1 MAENAQYQKVKEI
14 TDQLEQGIQELF
26 ESERYMTWLRTMS
39 KFHDYSLN
47 NTLLIAFQR
56 PDATLVAGYTAW
68 QKQFGR
74 QVQKGEKAIRI
85 LAPAPYK
92 EKVEMEK
99 IDPITRTPVL
109 DADGKPVTE
118 VQEVTR
124 PAFKVVSVFDV
135 SQTEGREIPSLGID
149 ELSGD
154 VREYELFFEA
164 LKRSCPVPMEFEEIE
179 GSAKGYYHQMEQR
192 IAIRE
197 GMSQV
202 QTIKT
207 AIHEMAHQRLHAI
220 DPLDETAEIV
230 NQTRSSKEVEAES
243 VAYTVCQHYGI
254 ETSDYSFAYIAGWS
268 HGKETP
274 ELKASLNTI
283 RKTAN
288 EIIKEID
295 GHIAEINKEIEQEQ
309 DNRIT
314 CYLKISGSMGSEYEI
329 DRIAGTVEKIEAV
342 LKEVLEND
350 VDNIP
355 EFLESKGIPVLVVA
369 SSIDDEPG
377 RYIVPDYEYD
387 VDTKQ
392 VYRHGTAIGREM
404 TREEHARALVVKVDS
419 FLREMDNYQYN
430 HTVSDRYAFM
440 ADLQKNLL
448 AGNEKVDEVMG
459 WFQQEMDA
467 ETDYSD
473 EAIDLVVEMKNF
485 VKTGKELEKREQATQ
500 LAGELYDY
508 ADEVD
513 PYGSQDSVEYVQEFI
528 RDTSKDLLDAGEKA
542 EGILKWLKETP
553 VATDELKTRGKE
565 LIDRVSAFTGIHL
578 EKEATISFYVAECS
592 EFPNTGEFHEGLS
605 LEEAFRLYD
614 QIPAERMNGIKG
626 IGFELHD
633 GSDYDGQY
641 PLMEAGR
648 MDEELINM
656 VQHYKES
663 PLVQQAIIDCKRIL
677 AEREQLDQAQEV
689 TDGNYQIGQEHYLEI
704 HLADDGGWNYTL
716 YNKEFLDADGGQ
728 IGVELDKNENP
739 VVIAEMNLDQV
750 VKEVLRSYGMEQ
762 EEIRPMDE
770 EEFEHKR
777 DFAFAKDMYEKGFVY
792 EDYVLSNRIAYELR
806 QDGIELMDFSSEQS
820 NVIYEAAEKG
830 LDVSAFAKTDFSV
843 EQMKLMAEI
852 VEKDKDVTC
861 IICNGKRMDLSET
874 VLSQKQIADIYYFQ
888 KIEGIVKEDYSEE
901 QWKTIQRGIRERLDV
916 TQVANPNLA
925 VVEMRDILKE
935 LRKEKREA
943 QAAELEA
950 TLGLQDSGTYRY
962 YSTQRPI
969 SPGTYPNGE
978 NKPVTIENFDD
989 RQAVENGQLQAW
1001 GYLEYERPLSQKEMK
1016 DYELKAVSASVART
1030 KNTEKKKSVL
1040 ADLHKKQAQVAGERI
1055 PKNEHTKK
1063 KVKEME
1069 Q

>member
-1 MAENAQYQKVKEI
+1 MAENVQYQKVKEI

-74 QVQKGEKAIRI
+74 QVQKGEKAIKI

-109 DADGKPVTE
+109 DADGKPITE

-135 SQTEGREIPSLGID
+135 SQTEGREILSLGID

-192 IAIRE
+192 ITIRE

-207 AIHEMAHQRLHAI
+207 AIHEMAHQRLHTV
-220 DPLDETAEIV
+220 DPLDETVEMPK
-230 NQTRSSKEVEAES
+230 QTRSSKEVEAES
-243 VAYTVCQHYGI
+243 IAYTVCQHYGI
-254 ETSDYSFAYIAGWS
+254 DTSDYSFAYVAGWS

-288 EIIKEID
+288 EMIKEID
-295 GHIAEINKEIEQEQ
+295 SHIAEINKEIEQE
-309 DNRIT
+309 NRIT

-329 DRIAGTVEKIEAV
+329 DRIAGTIEKIEAV
-342 LKEVLEND
+342 LKEALDND

-355 EFLESKGIPVLVVA
+355 EFLESRGIPVQVVA
-369 SSIDDEPG
+369 SSIDDDPR

-392 VYRHGTAIGREM
+392 IYSHGTAIGREM
-404 TREEHARALVVKVDS
+404 TREEYAGYLAVKVDS
-419 FLREMDNYQYN
+419 FLREMENYQYN
-430 HTVSDRYAFM
+430 HTVSDRYVFM

-473 EAIDLVVEMKNF
+473 EAINIVVEMKNF
-485 VKTGKELEKREQATQ
+485 VKEGKER
-500 LAGELYDY
+500 
-508 ADEVD
+508 
-513 PYGSQDSVEYVQEFI
+513 
-528 RDTSKDLLDAGEKA
+528 
-542 EGILKWLKETP
+542 
-553 VATDELKTRGKE
+553 
-565 LIDRVSAFTGIHL
+565 
-578 EKEATISFYVAECS
+578 EKEATITFYVAECS
-592 EFPNTGEFHEGLS
+592 EFPNMGEFHEGLS

-614 QIPAERMNGIKG
+614 QIPSERMNGIKG

-648 MDEELINM
+648 VDEELINM

-663 PLVQQAIIDCKRIL
+663 PLVQQAIINCKRIL
-677 AEREQLDQAQEV
+677 TEREQ
-689 TDGNYQIGQEHYLEI
+689 
-704 HLADDGGWNYTL
+704 
-716 YNKEFLDADGGQ
+716 
-728 IGVELDKNENP
+728 
-739 VVIAEMNLDQV
+739 
-750 VKEVLRSYGMEQ
+750 MEQ
-762 EEIRPMDE
+762 EEIVPMDKA
-770 EEFEHKR
+770 EFENKR

-830 LDVSAFAKTDFSV
+830 LDVSTFAKTDFSV
-843 EQMKLMAEI
+843 EQMKLMAEML
-852 VEKDKDVTC
+852 ENGKDVTC
-861 IICNGKRMDLSET
+861 VLCNGKKMDLSES
-874 VLSQKQIADIYYFQ
+874 VLSQKQIADVYYFQ

-916 TQVANPNLA
+916 IQVANPNLA
-925 VVEMRDILKE
+925 VVEMKDILKE
-935 LRKEKREA
+935 LRKEKRET

-950 TLGLQDSGTYRY
+950 SLGLQNSGK
-962 YSTQRPI
+962 QI
-969 SPGTYPNGE
+969 
-978 NKPVTIENFDD
+978 
-989 RQAVENGQLQAW
+989 
-1001 GYLEYERPLSQKEMK
+1001 
-1016 DYELKAVSASVART
+1016 
-1030 KNTEKKKSVL
+1030 EKKKSVL
-1040 ADLHKKQAQVAGERI
+1040 ADLHKKQAQIAGAKA
-1055 PKNEHTKK
+1055 PKNEQTKK

>member
-1 MAENAQYQKVKEI
+1 MADNTQYQKVKAI
-14 TDQLEQGIQELF
+14 TDQLEQGIQDLF
-26 ESERYMTWLRTMS
+26 ESEKYMSWLRTMS

-74 QVQKGEKAIRI
+74 QVQKGEKAIKI

-99 IDPITRTPVL
+99 IDPITRTPIL
-109 DADGKPVTE
+109 DADGKPVRE

-135 SQTEGREIPSLGID
+135 SQTEGREIPSLGVD

-154 VREYELFFEA
+154 VREYEMFFEA
-164 LKRSCPVPMEFEEIE
+164 LKRSCPVPMEFENIE

-207 AIHEMAHQRLHAI
+207 AIHEMAHQRLHAV
-220 DPLDETAEIV
+220 DPLDEKSEII

-254 ETSDYSFAYIAGWS
+254 ETSDYSFAYVAGWS

-288 EIIKEID
+288 EMITEID
-295 GHIAEINKEIEQEQ
+295 GHIAEINQEIEQE
-309 DNRIT
+309 NKIT
-314 CYLKISGSMGSEYEI
+314 CYLKITGSMGSEYEI
-329 DRIAGTVEKIEAV
+329 DRIAGTVEHIEAV
-342 LKEVLEND
+342 LKEALEKD

-369 SSIDDEPG
+369 SSIDDDPG

-392 VYRHGTAIGREM
+392 VYHHGTAIGREM
-404 TREEHARALVVKVDS
+404 TREEHAGYLAVKVDS

-430 HTVSDRYAFM
+430 HTVSDRYVFM

-448 AGNEKVDEVMG
+448 EGNEKVDDVMG

-473 EAIDLVVEMKNF
+473 EAINLVVEMKNF
-485 VKTGKELEKREQATQ
+485 VKEGKE
-500 LAGELYDY
+500 
-508 ADEVD
+508 
-513 PYGSQDSVEYVQEFI
+513 
-528 RDTSKDLLDAGEKA
+528 
-542 EGILKWLKETP
+542 
-553 VATDELKTRGKE
+553 
-565 LIDRVSAFTGIHL
+565 L
-578 EKEATISFYVAECS
+578 EKEATITFYVAECS
-592 EFPNTGEFHEGLS
+592 EFPNMGEFHDGLT
-605 LEEAFRLYD
+605 LEEAFRIYD
-614 QIPAERMNGIKG
+614 QIPAGRMNGIKG

-633 GSDYDGQY
+633 GSEYSGQY

-648 MDEELINM
+648 VDEELINM
-656 VQHYKES
+656 VQHYKDS
-663 PLVQQAIIDCKRIL
+663 PLVQQAILDCKRIL
-677 AEREQLDQAQEV
+677 AERE
-689 TDGNYQIGQEHYLEI
+689 
-704 HLADDGGWNYTL
+704 
-716 YNKEFLDADGGQ
+716 
-728 IGVELDKNENP
+728 
-739 VVIAEMNLDQV
+739 
-750 VKEVLRSYGMEQ
+750 
-762 EEIRPMDE
+762 
-770 EEFEHKR
+770 FE
-777 DFAFAKDMYEKGFVY
+777 FAKDMYDKGFVY

-806 QDGIELMDFSSEQS
+806 EDGIDLWDFSSEQS
-820 NVIYEAAEKG
+820 SVIYEAAEQG
-830 LDVSAFAKTDFSV
+830 LDVSTFAKPDFSV
-843 EQMKLMAEI
+843 EQMELMKELL
-852 VEKDKDVTC
+852 EDGNDVTRFVS
-861 IICNGKRMDLSET
+861 NGKILDLSEK
-874 VLSQKQIADIYYFQ
+874 VLSDKQVADIRYFL
-888 KIEGIVKEDYSEE
+888 KVDEIPKELYSEE
-901 QWKTIQRGIRERLDV
+901 QWKVMQRGIRERLDV
-916 TQVANPNLA
+916 TQIANPNLA
-925 VVEMRDILKE
+925 VVEMKDILKE

-943 QAAELEA
+943 QAAELEG
-950 TLGLQDSGTYRY
+950 TLGLQDNGKYRY

-978 NKPVTIENFDD
+978 NKPVSIENFDE
-989 RQAVENGQLQAW
+989 RQPVENGQLQAW
-1001 GYLEYERPLSQKEMK
+1001 GYLEYAEPLSQKEMK
-1016 DYELKAVSASVART
+1016 DYELKAVSASVTRV
-1030 KNTEKKKSVL
+1030 NTPEKQTERKKSVL
-1040 ADLHKKQAQVAGERI
+1040 ADLHKKQAQISGVKT
-1055 PKNEHTKK
+1055 PKKEHVKK
-1063 KVKEME
+1063 NDKEM
-1069 Q
+1069 QV